1 MADVLSAIL
10 EHGSLLVVMLALII
24 AGFGVPIPEDIM
36 LVAAG
41 VLVARGECTFVEALI
56 ACAVGVFFGDTTI
69 FLLAR
74 KYGHRLLEVRPF
86 RWIFTEARKQRTL
99 ELFQRHGHVIV
110 FMGRHMAGL
119 RMPIFAMA
127 GIYGVKLRTFWLYD
141 GLGLLVSAPA
151 VIGIGYYFAKNLPK
165 IMVLLQ
171 RVEVI
176 IVLAVLAIGGA
187 YWLLKRR
194 ARRRAAEL
202 RAAEQRAL
210 EQRALEHRQSLASA
224 ALDAA
229 VRPGPID

>member
-1 MADVLSAIL
+1 MADVLNAIL
-10 EHGSLLVVMLALII
+10 EHGSLLVVVLALII

-41 VLVARGECTFVEALI
+41 VLVARGECTFVEALL
-56 ACAVGVFFGDTTI
+56 ACTFGVFVGDTSI

-74 KYGHRLLEVRPF
+74 RYGHRLLEVRPF
-86 RWIFTEARKQRTL
+86 RWVFTEARKQKTL

-165 IMVLLQ
+165 ILELLQ
-171 RVEVI
+171 RVEVV
-176 IVLAVLAIGGA
+176 IVLAVITIGGG
-187 YWLLKRR
+187 YWYVKRR
-194 ARRRAAEL
+194 ARL
-202 RAAEQRAL
+202 RAAEQQAAEKRAL
-210 EQRALEHRQSLASA
+210 EQGALDQRKSLGS
-224 ALDAA
+224 LDAA
-229 VRPGPID
+229 ARQE

>member
-1 MADVLSAIL
+1 MADVLNAIL

-41 VLVARGECTFVEALI
+41 VLVARGECTFAEALL
-56 ACAVGVFFGDTTI
+56 ACTIGVFVGDTSI

-74 KYGHRLLEVRPF
+74 RYGHRLLEVRPF
-86 RWIFTEARKQRTL
+86 RWIFTEARKQKTL

-151 VIGIGYYFAKNLPK
+151 VIGIGYYFAKNLPR
-165 IMVLLQ
+165 IMELLQ
-171 RVEVI
+171 RVEVV
-176 IVLAVLAIGGA
+176 IVLAVITIGGG
-187 YWLLKRR
+187 YWYMKRR
-194 ARRRAAEL
+194 ARKRAAEQQ
-202 RAAEQRAL
+202 AAEQRAL
-210 EQRALEHRQSLASA
+210 EQRALEQRKSLAS
-224 ALDAA
+224 LDAA
-229 VRPGPID
+229 ARPGSFD

>member
-1 MADVLSAIL
+1 MADVLNAIL

-56 ACAVGVFFGDTTI
+56 ACTVGVFFGDTSI

-74 KYGHRLLEVRPF
+74 RYGHRLLEVRPF
-86 RWIFTEARKQRTL
+86 RWIFTEARKQKTL

-165 IMVLLQ
+165 IMELLQ
-171 RVEVI
+171 RVEVV
-176 IVLAVLAIGGA
+176 IVLAVLAIGGG
-187 YWLLKRR
+187 YWFMKRR
-194 ARRRAAEL
+194 ARKRAAEQ

-210 EQRALEHRQSLASA
+210 EQRTLEQRKSLASLDTA
-224 ALDAA
+224 ARPSSLD
-229 VRPGPID
+229 